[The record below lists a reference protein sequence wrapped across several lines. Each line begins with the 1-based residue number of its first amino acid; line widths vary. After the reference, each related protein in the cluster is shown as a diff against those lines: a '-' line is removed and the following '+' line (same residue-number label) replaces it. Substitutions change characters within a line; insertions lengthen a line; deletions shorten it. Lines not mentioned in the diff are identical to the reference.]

1 MVLTVF
7 ANAGFLMDFIR
18 RTVVHVLILLLLLFG
33 LNLVSSGYP
42 IRADRAACEQIKTI
56 CQKAGFGPGGGAR
69 DGLLLACFNPIV
81 QGTAQPLSAA
91 KRLPHISPELVSACR
106 TGKGSAPVAPSANL
120 PASATLLP

>member
-1 MVLTVF
+1 
-7 ANAGFLMDFIR
+7 MDSIR

-56 CQKAGFGPGGGAR
+56 CQNAGFVPGGGVR

-81 QGTAQPLSAA
+81 QGTAQPRSAA
-91 KRLPHISPELVSACR
+91 KPLPHISPELVSACR
-106 TGKGSAPVAPSANL
+106 AGKGSASVAP
-120 PASATLLP
+120 PASLSAKATLDRKSVV